1 MDSGKEAAIQ
11 KIMNMS
17 QEQAAKVLIFI
28 AGMEAERDIRKRA
41 SPLTENGQ
49 DEGNEGDPS
58 RAYHTG

>member
-28 AGMEAERDIRKRA
+28 AGMEAERDICKRA
-41 SPLTENGQ
+41 IPLKENEQEEIKGGGHRQ
-49 DEGNEGDPS
+49 ADHGG
-58 RAYHTG
+58 